1 MTITAFVP
9 ARSGSKRL
17 RNKNIKMLGGK
28 PLVVWTLEACIGA
41 KNVDKVI
48 FSTDSKQYW
57 DQVSS
62 FIQSDKLLLSLRTP
76 EEAGDKVKIFDY
88 LQQNIDSI
96 FDKDTDR
103 LLLALPT
110 MPLRTSQHIDQA
122 IKYANHKECGVF
134 SAVEYDAP
142 VSFAF
147 SIDSENSWSPLL
159 KSNPMITGN
168 TRSQEQVNYYH
179 PNGAIY
185 IKSLQDMRKQK
196 THTFYQDALPFLMK
210 KSESVDIDT
219 EFDFY
224 LAERLLNN
232 LNREL

>member
-1 MTITAFVP
+1 
-9 ARSGSKRL
+9 
-17 RNKNIKMLGGK
+17 
-28 PLVVWTLEACIGA
+28 
-41 KNVDKVI
+41 
-48 FSTDSKQYW
+48 
-57 DQVSS
+57 
-62 FIQSDKLLLSLRTP
+62 
-76 EEAGDKVKIFDY
+76 
-88 LQQNIDSI
+88 
-96 FDKDTDR
+96 
-103 LLLALPT
+103 
-110 MPLRTSQHIDQA
+110 MPLRTSQHIDHA
-122 IKYANHKECGVF
+122 IKYENHKECGVF

-159 KSNPMITGN
+159 NTSPMITGN

-185 IKSLQDMRKQK
+185 IKSLQDMRKHE
-196 THTFYQDALPFLMK
+196 TCTFYQDSLPFLMK

-232 LNREL
+232 LNKEL

>member
-17 RNKNIKMLGGK
+17 RNKNIKMLRGK

-62 FIQSDKLLLSLRTP
+62 FIQSDKLVLSLRTP

-88 LQQNIDSI
+88 LQQNIDNI
-96 FDKDTDR
+96 FDKDTER

-110 MPLRTSQHIDQA
+110 MPLRTNQHIDQA
-122 IKYANHKECGVF
+122 IE
-134 SAVEYDAP
+134 SMQ
-142 VSFAF
+142 
-147 SIDSENSWSPLL
+147 I
-159 KSNPMITGN
+159 
-168 TRSQEQVNYYH
+168 
-179 PNGAIY
+179 
-185 IKSLQDMRKQK
+185 IKSVACFLRLSMMR
-196 THTFYQDALPFLMK
+196 
-210 KSESVDIDT
+210 
-219 EFDFY
+219 
-224 LAERLLNN
+224 R
-232 LNREL
+232 